1 MNPNKPKVGCIGAGV
16 LGAAI
21 MRRLIECGFKPAVW
35 NRDRT
40 KLTALLSAGAVEAA
54 SPAELTRSSMF
65 VITCVSDGAALEKI
79 VFGEHGVAAAGSSDK
94 ILIDMS
100 TCASAHTQ
108 EMAKRLVA
116 ACGMRWLD
124 APISGGA
131 PAALEGRMA
140 VMVGG
145 DEETFEHA
153 RPVWDAL
160 AGRATLMGP
169 NGAGQA
175 TKMINQVLVA
185 GGVALLA
192 EACALAER
200 AGIDAA
206 KIPQALAG
214 GRADSKQL
222 QEMFPKMVA
231 SEFSITGRAALMLKD
246 LELIHDLARNV
257 GATMPITAGVTEM
270 FRKQVGDGFGD
281 RDNTEMV
288 NFYRG
293 KLSR

>member
-1 MNPNKPKVGCIGAGV
+1 M
-16 LGAAI
+16 
-21 MRRLIECGFKPAVW
+21 VW
-35 NRDRT
+35 NRDRA
-40 KLTALLSAGAVEAA
+40 KLAAITQAGGVEAA
-54 SPAELTRSSMF
+54 NVEELTRASTF
-65 VITCVSDGAALEKI
+65 VITCVSDGSALEQV
-79 VFGEHGVAAAGSSDK
+79 VFGEHGVARAGATDK

-100 TCASAHTQ
+100 TCSSGQTRD
-108 EMAKRLVA
+108 MAQRLTT

-140 VMVGG
+140 IMVGG
-145 DEETFEHA
+145 ERQAFDRA
-153 RPVWDAL
+153 KPIWDAL

-169 NGAGQA
+169 TGAGQA

-185 GGVALLA
+185 TGVAVLA

-206 KIPQALAG
+206 KIPQALSG

-246 LELIHDLARNV
+246 LELIHDLARSV
-257 GATMPITAGVTEM
+257 GSPIPITAGVTEL
-270 FRKQVGDGFGD
+270 FRKQVADGLGD
-281 RDNTEMV
+281 RDNTELV
-288 NFYRG
+288 NGYR
-293 KLSR
+293 SRQPR